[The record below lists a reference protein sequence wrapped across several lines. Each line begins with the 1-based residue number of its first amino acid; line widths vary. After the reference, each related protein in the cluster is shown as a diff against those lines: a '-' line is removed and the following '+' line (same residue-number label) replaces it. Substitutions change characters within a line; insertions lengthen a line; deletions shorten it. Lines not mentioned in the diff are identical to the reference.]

1 MNVIRKNLQ
10 FVNETLAVMDKKVA
24 LQEADLL
31 QDAGNEIE
39 KPDKFFSG
47 LHMTLTT
54 QNRYLRNRSFTMF
67 QPLHGSII
75 AAISKIQHHC
85 QRFGVEQEPEI
96 YDGSRS
102 RRFLELASVRSQSLF
117 HQHEHMIQV
126 VHLHLQVVCSK
137 MVTVSF
143 IIMWRNTM

>member
-1 MNVIRKNLQ
+1 
-10 FVNETLAVMDKKVA
+10 
-24 LQEADLL
+24 
-31 QDAGNEIE
+31 
-39 KPDKFFSG
+39 
-47 LHMTLTT
+47 
-54 QNRYLRNRSFTMF
+54 MF

-102 RRFLELASVRSQSLF
+102 RRFLELASVRSRSSF
-117 HQHEHMIQV
+117 HQHEHMIQD
-126 VHLHLQVVCSK
+126 VHLHLQVVRSK
-137 MVTVSF
+137 LVTVSF